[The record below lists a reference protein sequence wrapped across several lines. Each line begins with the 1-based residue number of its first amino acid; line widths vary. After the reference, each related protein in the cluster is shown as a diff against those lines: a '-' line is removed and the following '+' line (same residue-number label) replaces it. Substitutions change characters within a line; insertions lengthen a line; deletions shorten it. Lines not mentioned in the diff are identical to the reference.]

1 MSTTYHVDGMSCGGC
16 AASVERSIK
25 ALAPDAEVQVD
36 LAAKTVTVAGL
47 PDDQVMQQAVE
58 NAGFIYGGPG

>member
-36 LAAKTVTVAGL
+36 LAAKTVTVTGL
-47 PDDQVMQQAVE
+47 PDDQVMQQAVV